1 MSLLLGSDSRGIFR
15 LGTPGETLYRGQIRL
30 SPFFAKPLPHLQ
42 HLVLDLGCLRYGT
55 GISSSTQMPV
65 LESLTIVYTTFH
77 NNSERNVGPWPEENL
92 DLLAK
97 TQPRRLVLTSY
108 RYLTSWLHE
117 PREKILAIVRAFS
130 HRQGP
135 LPCLELRDMDVEL
148 DYHRD
153 ERPMPADT
161 WKFSED
167 FRIAE
172 FKIANVTWH
181 RHVIHRDSSERRGW
195 CKTGWE
201 LFPQICD
208 ESDVVRVRVCDE
220 SELIEESFLE
230 RPYEDLHIDGNSTD
244 HDTETD
250 RSTTEDGFDDSDRST
265 DEDEDDDEDEDED
278 DDEDEDEDDN
288 DAMDE
293 A

>member
-1 MSLLLGSDSRGIFR
+1 MLGFD
-15 LGTPGETLYRGQIRL
+15 YRGTHRVSAPYEISYRGRIKL
-30 SPFFAKPLPHLQ
+30 SPFLAKPLPHLR
-42 HLVLDLGCLRYGT
+42 HLVLDLGCLRYGA
-55 GISSSTQMPV
+55 GISSSTRMPV

-77 NNSERNVGPWPEENL
+77 NNSERNVGPWPEGNL

-108 RYLTSWLHE
+108 RYITREVHE

-161 WKFSED
+161 WKFPGG

-172 FKIANVTWH
+172 LKIANVTWY
-181 RHVIHRDSSERRGW
+181 RHVIHRGRSERRGW
-195 CKTGWE
+195 CETGWE

-208 ESDVVRVRVCDE
+208 ASDVVRVRVYDG
-220 SELIEESFLE
+220 SEPIEECFLE
-230 RPYEDLHIDGNSTD
+230 RSY
-244 HDTETD
+244 
-250 RSTTEDGFDDSDRST
+250 
-265 DEDEDDDEDEDED
+265 
-278 DDEDEDEDDN
+278 
-288 DAMDE
+288 
-293 A
+293 